1 MEKENYTAYDLE
13 PEEKNPSVKKVD
25 TKTIKRKKRDKE
37 GMADKSDMTDASG
50 ASEKPD
56 SDETEK
62 ELQNLIKEFGAAKIV
77 ELVRGNRNAAIKQI
91 LDEMQQQSD
100 VSLQSGISAGHHSRT
115 IFDLAS
121 QA

>member
-13 PEEKNPSVKKVD
+13 PEEKNPSVRKVESPSPKKENSTPKDISD
-25 TKTIKRKKRDKE
+25 T
-37 GMADKSDMTDASG
+37 SDI
-50 ASEKPD
+50 
-56 SDETEK
+56 SDTPGEAEI
-62 ELQNLIKEFGAAKIV
+62 ELQRLIKKLGAEKIV
-77 ELVRGNRNAAIKQI
+77 ELIRGNRNAAIKQI

-100 VSLQSGISAGHHSRT
+100 TPLQSGISAGHYSRS

>member
-13 PEEKNPSVKKVD
+13 PEEKNPSVRKVESPSPKKENSTPKDISD
-25 TKTIKRKKRDKE
+25 T
-37 GMADKSDMTDASG
+37 SDS
-50 ASEKPD
+50 
-56 SDETEK
+56 SDISDTPGEAETE
-62 ELQNLIKEFGAAKIV
+62 LQRLIKKLGAEKIV
-77 ELVRGNRNAAIKQI
+77 ELIRGNRNAAIKQI

-100 VSLQSGISAGHHSRT
+100 TPLQSGISAGHYSRS